1 MTNYNVTIK
10 EITSTTAGQGF
21 TIGQG
26 GVISIEFNPTL
37 ASSIQSQ
44 LPAGDFYLIK
54 FTDENKFMYVPSA
67 RFKATFNTSVI
78 VEPEPIESPLNS
90 QSETSSTINTS
101 TSQSEQPTTALGDEN
116 NEWSIKRKTRSTTS
130 KTYFT
135 ILTSF
140 HYCLTYLAVYNL
152 R

>member
-67 RFKATFNTSVI
+67 RFKVTFNTSVI

-101 TSQSEQPTTALGDEN
+101 TSQSEQPITALGDEN
-116 NEWSIKRKTRSTTS
+116 NE
-130 KTYFT
+130 
-135 ILTSF
+135 
-140 HYCLTYLAVYNL
+140 
-152 R
+152 

>member
-37 ASSIQSQ
+37 ATSIASQ
-44 LPAGDFYLIK
+44 LPKGDFYLIK

-67 RFKATFNTSVI
+67 RFKATFTTSVI
-78 VEPEPIESPLNS
+78 VEPEPIESPLNI
-90 QSETSSTINTS
+90 QSETNIAI
-101 TSQSEQPTTALGDEN
+101 EE
-116 NEWSIKRKTRSTTS
+116 TTS
-130 KTYFT
+130 P
-135 ILTSF
+135 SE
-140 HYCLTYLAVYNL
+140 LAGDKNNG
-152 R
+152 

>member
-78 VEPEPIESPLNS
+78 VEPEPIESPLNIQSETSSSINDSTSHSELSKSESQSEVPTDS
-90 QSETSSTINTS
+90 QSETSESMSSLS
-101 TSQSEQPTTALGDEN
+101 TSDSTSEQPTLDFGDKN
-116 NEWSIKRKTRSTTS
+116 
-130 KTYFT
+130 
-135 ILTSF
+135 
-140 HYCLTYLAVYNL
+140 HG
-152 R
+152 

>member
-37 ASSIQSQ
+37 ATSIASQ
-44 LPAGDFYLIK
+44 LPKGDFYLIK

-67 RFKATFNTSVI
+67 RFKATFTTSAI
-78 VEPEPIESPLNS
+78 VEPEPIENPSNI
-90 QSETSSTINTS
+90 QSETNSTIEEP
-101 TSQSEQPTTALGDEN
+101 TSQSEIVGDKN
-116 NEWSIKRKTRSTTS
+116 NG
-130 KTYFT
+130 
-135 ILTSF
+135 
-140 HYCLTYLAVYNL
+140 
-152 R
+152 

>member
-37 ASSIQSQ
+37 ASSITNQ
-44 LPAGDFYLIK
+44 LPKGDFYLIK

-67 RFKATFNTSVI
+67 RFKATFITSVI
-78 VEPEPIESPLNS
+78 VEPEPIESTSNS
-90 QSETSSTINTS
+90 QSETSRPINDSTSHSETSESESQSEVSTDSQSETSESTSSLS
-101 TSQSEQPTTALGDEN
+101 TSQSISEQPTLDLRGKN
-116 NEWSIKRKTRSTTS
+116 NG
-130 KTYFT
+130 
-135 ILTSF
+135 
-140 HYCLTYLAVYNL
+140 
-152 R
+152 

>member
-44 LPAGDFYLIK
+44 LPKGDFYLIK

-67 RFKATFNTSVI
+67 RFKATFTTSVI
-78 VEPEPIESPLNS
+78 VEPEPVEITSNS
-90 QSETSSTINTS
+90 QSEITSTTDDS
-101 TSQSEQPTTALGDEN
+101 TSQIETSESESSLSTSESTSELGD
-116 NEWSIKRKTRSTTS
+116 
-130 KTYFT
+130 
-135 ILTSF
+135 
-140 HYCLTYLAVYNL
+140 
-152 R
+152 

>member
-1 MTNYNVTIK
+1 MTNYNVTIT

-21 TIGQG
+21 RIGQG

-44 LPAGDFYLIK
+44 LPAVDFYLIK

-78 VEPEPIESPLNS
+78 VEQEPIESPLNS
-90 QSETSSTINTS
+90 QSETTSTINTIPNDTTIS
-101 TSQSEQPTTALGDEN
+101 TANTKIENTMLPNSVNSQIGKAIME
-116 NEWSIKRKTRSTTS
+116 TS
-130 KTYFT
+130 KNSK
-135 ILTSF
+135 ISF
-140 HYCLTYLAVYNL
+140 ASS
-152 R
+152 